1 DCEPYRHWRAVLH
14 RRRILVLSR
23 KLQIFFRHLP
33 IRRPENKK
41 GRKPPLIIEDAR
53 QSNRHISKW
62 NRFRYLSFYGMFGEL
77 KILIPH
83 VPPKFEKI
91 FPPPRFS
98 SGFRLRNRCSETVAP
113 TPVLGISPP
122 AHTATAPGLCLQA
135 KQGGRPISSPDL
147 TPDSLLPR
155 RASSFSS
162 RRRAFPSHNGRQD
175 NRADI

>member
-1 DCEPYRHWRAVLH
+1 MEPVSVSELLRYVWGTEN
-14 RRRILVLSR
+14 SYS
-23 KLQIFFRHLP
+23 P
-33 IRRPENKK
+33 CSPEIRQNF
-41 GRKPPLIIEDAR
+41 
-53 QSNRHISKW
+53 S
-62 NRFRYLSFYGMFGEL
+62 
-77 KILIPH
+77 
-83 VPPKFEKI
+83 
-91 FPPPRFS
+91 PPRFS

-155 RASSFSS
+155 RAYSFSS